1 MPSAT
6 DLRALARRDVA
17 LGVFLKRLGPYPSL
31 PTAAT
36 QRLNAWSYLAR
47 SICFQQL
54 AGKAANTI
62 WKRTVAL
69 TPGPGM
75 ARPGDFLRLGDM
87 ELRGAGLSRN
97 KVAAMRDLA
106 EHFARGA
113 IRPAS
118 LARRADEE
126 VIGALTE
133 VRGIGVWTA
142 QMYLMF
148 KLGRPDVMPST
159 DLGVQEGAKRIYR
172 LDARPSP
179 KELERIGAVWAP
191 LRSVGAW
198 ACWRAVDDPGA
209 GEGLLT

>member
-1 MPSAT
+1 MKPSAVE
-6 DLRALARRDVA
+6 LRALARRDTA
-17 LGVFLKRLGPYPSL
+17 LGAFLKRLGPYPSL
-31 PTAAT
+31 PSAAT
-36 QRLNAWSYLAR
+36 QRMNAWSYLAR

-69 TPGPGM
+69 TPGPGL
-75 ARPGDFLRLGDM
+75 ARPADFLRLSDL
-87 ELRGAGLSRN
+87 ELRGAGLSGN

-148 KLGRPDVMPST
+148 KLGRPDVMPTT
-159 DLGVQEGAKRIYR
+159 DLGVQEGARRIYR
-172 LDARPSP
+172 LAKRPGP
-179 KELERIGAVWAP
+179 KELERIGAAWAP
-191 LRSVGAW
+191 MRSVGAW
-198 ACWRAVDDPGA
+198 ACWRAVDDPDA
-209 GEGLLT
+209 AQDW